1 MFYNDIK
8 LNYDSDMNQE
18 FQFINNFFDKLP
30 VVVEN
35 LTKQLFENSFEIFE
49 ENNFYYNDYNSKIK
63 EIVNEQLKL
72 IINAKRLFSLET
84 RFHSENVIKKLDD
97 NGLVGDSLRMK
108 LQLLDFL
115 WFKIKDLL
123 MDLRGGL
130 HFNIVNAFID
140 LLKAILNSVLNAIG
154 FNQDIFNEAFSVVN
168 ALVALSNNEYHK
180 N

>member
-8 LNYDSDMNQE
+8 LNSDSELNQE
-18 FQFINNFFDKLP
+18 FSFISNFFDKLP

-49 ENNFYYNDYNSKIK
+49 ENNFHYNDYNSKIK
-63 EIVNEQLKL
+63 EILSDQFKL
-72 IINAKRLFSLET
+72 IINAKRLFNLET
-84 RFHSENVIKKLDD
+84 RFHSENLIKKLDD

-108 LQLLDFL
+108 FELLDFL
-115 WFKIKDLL
+115 WFKVKDLL
-123 MDLRGGL
+123 MDLRGGV

-140 LLKAILNSVLNAIG
+140 LLRAILNSVLNAIG
-154 FNQDIFNEAFSVVN
+154 FNKDIFNEAFSVLN

-180 N
+180 K